1 MGFVEN
7 PYGYIAEAQGLIA
20 PLFHGAGIKVKVVE
34 ALALGTPVLGS
45 AVAWEG
51 IDLYLPL
58 GEHTR
63 IVDTPEEYVR
73 ILENR
78 RPVTI
83 ADKIRLAQS
92 FRAKYQTKSILNYL

>member
-1 MGFVEN
+1 M
-7 PYGYIAEAQGLIA
+7 
-20 PLFHGAGIKVKVVE
+20 FHGAGIKVKVVE

-78 RPVTI
+78 RLVTI
-83 ADKIRLAQS
+83 AAQNTFS
-92 FRAKYQTKSILNYL
+92 TIVSCQISDEIHFKLSVT